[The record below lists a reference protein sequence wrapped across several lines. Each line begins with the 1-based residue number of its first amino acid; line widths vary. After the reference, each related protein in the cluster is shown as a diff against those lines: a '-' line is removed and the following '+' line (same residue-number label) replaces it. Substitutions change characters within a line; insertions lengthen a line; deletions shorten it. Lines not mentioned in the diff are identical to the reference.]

1 MTRLAQLIAKEE
13 GFFKTGT
20 IPQIRRN
27 PGDLRHSNHSQ
38 HPGGAGHENDIGTID
53 TDEHGWEDLER
64 QLRLYADRGLTLRE
78 AIHTFAPAA
87 DGNNPEKYLAD
98 IIAGFRGY
106 VTPEMRLKVVL
117 TIPADSVK

>member
-1 MTRLAQLIAKEE
+1 MANEE
-13 GFFKTGT
+13 GFGRAGK
-20 IPQIRRN
+20 IPTVRHN
-27 PGDLRHSNHSQ
+27 PGDLRHSPHSQ
-38 HPGGAGHENDIGTID
+38 HPGKPDDVGAID

-78 AIHTFAPAA
+78 AIYTFAPAK

-117 TIPADSVK
+117 TIAADSVK